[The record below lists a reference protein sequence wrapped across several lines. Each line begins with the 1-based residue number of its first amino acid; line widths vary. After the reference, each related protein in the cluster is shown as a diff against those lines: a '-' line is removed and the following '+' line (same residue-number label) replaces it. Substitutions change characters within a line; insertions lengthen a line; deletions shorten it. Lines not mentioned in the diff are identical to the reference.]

1 MLVLSRRER
10 ESIMIGDEV
19 ELTVTQIRGGQV
31 KLGFTAPGAVRIVR
45 AEIWRRRRALGGAVA
60 AVPAQRQ

>member
-45 AEIWRRRRALGGAVA
+45 SEIWRGRRAHGSALAPT
-60 AVPAQRQ
+60 PARRE